1 LWIAGG
7 VLAGLGATVAIIIA
21 RFEPVARN
29 YVISALSRR
38 YKSDVE
44 LGSLRI
50 SLFPVVRA
58 TGDNL
63 TLYLA
68 GHRDKQPMIAIR
80 RFTIEA
86 RFIGFFSYPKRIRK
100 VTLEGLQLHI
110 PPKEERPK
118 GSDDGAPVTPFV
130 LEEVVADGT
139 TLTTLPSDPSKQPLV
154 FDIRHLTLRT
164 VGQGLP
170 MTFQAELNNAKPP
183 GLIHSAGQF
192 GPWNQDE
199 PGGTPVTGKYTFSN
213 ADLSVFKG
221 IKGILAST
229 GDYHGQLDRI
239 EVHGSTDVP
248 EFSLTLGGRPLHL
261 RTDFDATVDGTNGDT
276 NLHPVHAVLGNS
288 AFEVS
293 GSIERNALEMHKE
306 INLKARSRGTS
317 LGDFLRL
324 AINSPQPPMKGAIA
338 FDTRVKIPPGQ
349 TPVIERMQL
358 DGTFTLDKVQF
369 TTFSVQ
375 QKIASLSHHAQGD
388 PKDTDTSDVRAQ
400 FAGRFSL
407 RNGVLALPQL
417 KFEVPGAEVNLD
429 GKYTIQSGAIDF
441 LGTARLDATVSQMTT
456 GIKHVLLK
464 PVDPLFRRDGAGT
477 VLPIK
482 IGGTRGSPSFKL
494 ELGQALKRSG
504 PKRD

>member
-1 LWIAGG
+1 
-7 VLAGLGATVAIIIA
+7 VFAGLGATVAILIA
-21 RFEPVARN
+21 RFEPVARC

-63 TLYLA
+63 TLRLA
-68 GHRDKQPMIAIR
+68 GHRDEQPMIAVR

-110 PPKEERPK
+110 PPKEERPNDR
-118 GSDDGAPVTPFV
+118 SAPVTPFV

-139 TLTTLPSDPSKQPLV
+139 TLATLPSDPSKQPLV

-170 MTFQAELNNAKPP
+170 MTFHAELNNAKPP
-183 GLIHSAGQF
+183 GLIHSEGQF

-229 GDYHGQLDRI
+229 GDYRGELDRI
-239 EVHGSTDVP
+239 EVRGATDVP
-248 EFSLTLGGRPLHL
+248 EFSLTLGGRPMHL
-261 RTDFDATVDGTNGDT
+261 RTDFEATVDGTNGNT
-276 NLHPVHAVLGNS
+276 NLHPVHAVLGKS

-306 INLKARSRGTS
+306 IDLKARTSGTS

-324 AINSPQPPMKGAIA
+324 AINSSQPPMKGVIA
-338 FDTRVKIPPGQ
+338 FNTSVKIPPGE

-358 DGTFTLDKVQF
+358 DGVFTLDKVQF
-369 TTFSVQ
+369 TSASVQ
-375 QKIASLSHHAQGD
+375 QKIASLSHHAQGN
-388 PKDTDTSDVRAQ
+388 PKDTDTSDVTAQ
-400 FAGRFSL
+400 FAGAFSL
-407 RNGVLALPQL
+407 RNGVLGLPRL
-417 KFEVPGAEVNLD
+417 KFEVPGADVNLD

-494 ELGQALKRSG
+494 ELGQALKRRG
-504 PKRD
+504 PKPE